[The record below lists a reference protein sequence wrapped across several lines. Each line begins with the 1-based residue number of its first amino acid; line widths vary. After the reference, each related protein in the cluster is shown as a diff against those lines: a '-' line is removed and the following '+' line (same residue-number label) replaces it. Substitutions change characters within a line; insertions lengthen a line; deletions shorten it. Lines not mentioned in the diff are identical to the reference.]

1 MRKLL
6 LKWIKRLQRR
16 IYNKKDDLKELDEI
30 RKKIE
35 KELLWTS
42 RLDGTGMF
50 FLLLT

>member
-6 LKWIKRLQRR
+6 LKWINRLQRR

-35 KELLWTS
+35 KALFYGNRKKKIS
-42 RLDGTGMF
+42 
-50 FLLLT
+50 